1 MKNTL
6 LLILFGL
13 SLTSCAALFAPPP
26 DIDRPNPDAQ
36 ESPTAGGPSSY
47 EVE

>member
-26 DIDRPNPDAQ
+26 EIDRSSTGTEESTAPDGTTDH
-36 ESPTAGGPSSY
+36 ESK
-47 EVE
+47 